1 MKCRTPGRPETRMPE
16 ASIQD
21 RSAPDGQCFGC
32 GSQNELGFRIKS
44 LARGDGTI
52 VARWTPGPEHSNGAG
67 SVCGG
72 VLATVLDCH
81 GAAAAVHEMGSDAI
95 LTKQFTIEF
104 LQPTP
109 LEAVEL
115 VARVVERRTR
125 SVEIEAHAIS
135 AGTICATLRG
145 VFVIPR
151 SAA

>member
-1 MKCRTPGRPETRMPE
+1 MAE

-21 RSAPDGQCFGC
+21 RSFPDGDCFGC
-32 GSQNELGFRIKS
+32 GSTNERGLRIKS
-44 LARGDGTI
+44 FPREDGTI

-81 GAAAAVHEMGSDAI
+81 GAATAVHEMGSDAI

-104 LQPTP
+104 LRPTP
-109 LEAVEL
+109 LEEIEL

-125 SVEIEAHAIS
+125 SVEIDAHALS
-135 AGTICATLRG
+135 GGTTCATLRG
-145 VFVIPR
+145 IFVVPR
-151 SAA
+151 AATIS